1 MKRLEVKLHDKRMD
15 AIEEI
20 NMICAENCENICFIL
35 GGGIYGKVIAQYL
48 KDNGLKPSV
57 QYVIDDEYI
66 TDENVAAGMISFSAF
81 LKEYALSVPLIF
93 GFYNYEIIQ
102 KKRAQYKDV
111 VKYMYDFHITVVN
124 DIRVGWNSDYV
135 KEHYNEFN
143 TTFEMFIEEKSRYT
157 MQCYIDAATVG
168 DFERLFLEC
177 HEEIPYFND
186 VLKNVKINKLFD
198 CGAFD
203 GDSIHDFIGAFDSYK
218 EIYAIEPD
226 KNNVDKIKQRVE
238 RENIVGL
245 NIIEKGVFSQT
256 TTLHFLSEG
265 KSSSHI
271 SENGD
276 VSIDVI
282 KLDDLYDIITSDSL
296 IKMDIEGSE
305 LEALKGAQKVIRDK
319 SPVLAI
325 CVYHKREDL
334 ITIPQFIDSI
344 VNPGTYRYYLRFQG
358 LDLAELVF
366 FAVPK

>member
-15 AIEEI
+15 QIDEI
-20 NMICAENCENICFIL
+20 NRICVQNPENLCFIL
-35 GGGIYGKVIAQYL
+35 GGGIYGKVIARYL
-48 KDNGLKPSV
+48 KDNGLKPSL
-57 QYVIDDEYI
+57 QYVVDDEYI

-81 LKEYALSVPLIF
+81 LNEYALSAPLIF

-102 KKRAQYKDV
+102 KKWAQYKGV

-124 DIRVGWNSDYV
+124 DTRVEWNSDYV
-135 KEHYNEFN
+135 KNHYDEFN
-143 TTFEMFIEEKSRYT
+143 TTFEMFLEEKSKHT
-157 MQCYIDAATVG
+157 MQCYIDAAIAG
-168 DFERLFLEC
+168 SFDRLFLEC
-177 HEEIPYFND
+177 REEIPYFNG
-186 VLKNVKINKLFD
+186 VLKNVRIDKLFD
-198 CGAFD
+198 CGAYD
-203 GDSIHDFIGAFDSYK
+203 GDSIHDFIKMFDSYE
-218 EIYAIEPD
+218 EIYAFEPD
-226 KNNVDKIKQRVE
+226 KSNVDKIKQRVK
-238 RENIVGL
+238 RENITRL

-256 TTLHFLSEG
+256 TTLYFTSEG

-276 VSIDVI
+276 VSVDVI
-282 KLDDLYDIITSDSL
+282 KLDDLYDVITSESL

-305 LEALKGAQKVIRDK
+305 LEALKGAEKVIRDK

-344 VNPGTYRYYLRFQG
+344 VKPGTYRYYLRFQG

-366 FAVPK
+366 FAVPE